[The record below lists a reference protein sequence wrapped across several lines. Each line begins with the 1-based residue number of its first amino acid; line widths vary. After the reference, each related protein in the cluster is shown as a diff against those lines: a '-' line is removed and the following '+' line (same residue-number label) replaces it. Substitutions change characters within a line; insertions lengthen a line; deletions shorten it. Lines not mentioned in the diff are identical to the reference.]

1 MMKIE
6 VARLLGAVIRETSTR
21 ELEGKP
27 AVVVSAS
34 RSYDTSVADLW
45 DAVTNP
51 ERIPRWFAPISGE
64 LKLGGRYEIKGNASG
79 TITRCN
85 PPKELAL
92 TWEHA
97 GTTSWVEVRLEAAPR
112 GAGTILRLEH
122 IYHPWEEFEKTYG
135 PGAGGVGWEL
145 SLAGLDLY
153 LSSPSDAPTPAE
165 MEGWLKTEGGNTF
178 IRGAS
183 EGWGAAAIAA
193 GTSELAAREAA
204 RRTAE
209 FYSQR
214 ACGA

>member
-1 MMKIE
+1 MIE
-6 VARLLGAVIRETSTR
+6 IDVARLLGAVTRETSTR

-27 AVVVSAS
+27 AVAVIAS
-34 RSYDTSVADLW
+34 RSYDTPVADLW
-45 DAVTNP
+45 DALTNP
-51 ERIPRWFAPISGE
+51 ERIPRWFAPVSGE
-64 LKLGGRYEIKGNASG
+64 LTLGGRYAIEGNASG
-79 TITRCN
+79 TITRCT

-97 GTTSWVEVRLEAAPR
+97 GTLSWVEVRLEAAPR

-122 IYHPWEEFEKTYG
+122 IYHPWEEFENRYG

-145 SLAGLDLY
+145 SFAGLDLH

-165 MEGWLKTEGGNTF
+165 MEGWLQTESGNTF

-183 EGWGAAAIAA
+183 EGWGDAAIAA
-193 GTSELAAREAA
+193 GTSQVAAREAA
-204 RRTAE
+204 QRTAE

>member
-1 MMKIE
+1 MITID
-6 VARLLGAVIRETSTR
+6 VTRLLGAVTRETFTR
-21 ELEGKP
+21 EVDGKP

-34 RSYDTSVADLW
+34 RGYDTSVADLW
-45 DAVTNP
+45 DAMTNP

-64 LKLGGRYEIKGNASG
+64 LKLGGRYAIEGNASG
-79 TITRCN
+79 TITRCT

-122 IYHPWEEFEKTYG
+122 IYHPWEEFENTYG

-145 SLAGLDLY
+145 SFVGLDLY

-165 MEGWLKTEGGNTF
+165 LEVWLKTESGTTF

-183 EGWGAAAIAA
+183 EGWGSAAIAS
-193 GTSELAAREAA
+193 GTSEIAAREAA
-204 RRTAE
+204 QRTAE
-209 FYSQR
+209 FYTQR

>member
-1 MMKIE
+1 MMKID
-6 VARLLGAVIRETSTR
+6 VARLLGAVTRTTTTR
-21 ELEGKP
+21 EVEGKP
-27 AVVVSAS
+27 AVAVIAS

-45 DAVTNP
+45 DVVTNP
-51 ERIPRWFAPISGE
+51 ERIPRWFAPISGD
-64 LKLGGRYEIKGNASG
+64 LKLGGRYAIEGNATG

-97 GTTSWVEVRLEAAPR
+97 GTLSWVEVWLEAAPR

-122 IYHPWEEFEKTYG
+122 IYHPWEEFENRYG

-145 SLAGLDLY
+145 TFVGLDLY
-153 LSSPSDAPTPAE
+153 VSSPANAPTPAE
-165 MEGWLKTEGGNTF
+165 LERWLKTEDGNTF

-183 EGWGAAAIAA
+183 DGWGAAAIAA
-193 GTSELAAREAA
+193 GTSELAARAA
-204 RRTAE
+204 AQRTAE
-209 FYSQR
+209 FYTQR